1 VRLVRY
7 GSALWY
13 LSLTPSAARTAVGVR
28 WARGEET
35 LMDVSQKFE
44 GLNRDIEESFGEEI
58 VALRRDIHR
67 EPELGF
73 DTEKTAEKV
82 LAALEGLPLEIQPG
96 VAENGIVATLRGEA
110 SGPTVGLRADMDALP
125 IHEETD
131 LPFASEIS
139 GKMHACGHDGHT
151 SMLVGAARALS
162 GMRGRL
168 NGTVKFFF
176 QPAEEGGGGGKV
188 MVEAGMADD
197 VSSVFALHLWPGLPF
212 GTAATKAGPIMAAAD
227 AFEMEIEGSGG
238 HGAMPH
244 LTADAIVIA
253 AQVVTALQTVVSREV
268 DPVEPA
274 VLTVGEIG
282 AGSAFNIIPQ
292 TACIAGTVRTLNADL
307 REKLPERIERL
318 ARGVAR
324 GMRGDAELD
333 YSFSYPVTMN
343 DEGAASLALGVI
355 GELFGEEHTLE
366 LPNPSMGAEDFAY
379 FLEKIPGAF
388 IWLGVGDVSGLHTS
402 RFAFDEEILPRGSA
416 LLAALAL
423 ESLSG

>member
-1 VRLVRY
+1 
-7 GSALWY
+7 
-13 LSLTPSAARTAVGVR
+13 
-28 WARGEET
+28 
-35 LMDVSQKFE
+35 MDVSQKFE
-44 GLNRDIEESFGEEI
+44 GLNKDIKESFGEEI

-73 DTEKTAEKV
+73 DTKKTAEKV
-82 LAALEGLPLEIQPG
+82 LAALDGLPLEIQPC
-96 VAENGIVATLRGEA
+96 VAENGIVATLEGEG

-125 IHEETD
+125 IHEETG

-188 MVEAGMADD
+188 MVEEGVADD

-282 AGSAFNIIPQ
+282 AGSAFNIIPE
-292 TACIAGTVRTLNADL
+292 TARIGGTVRTLNADL
-307 REKLPERIERL
+307 REKMPERIERL

-324 GMRGDAELD
+324 GMRGHAELD

-343 DEGAASLALGVI
+343 DEGAANLALGVI
-355 GELFGEEHTLE
+355 GELFGEEHILE
-366 LPNPSMGAEDFAY
+366 LPNPSMGAEDFAF

-388 IWLGVGDVSGLHTS
+388 IWLGVGDVSGLHTP